1 MPRIILIAGISG
13 SGKTTLARELANQ
26 GASLLCVDHYYR
38 GYDDVPLEQRRR
50 LNFDSP
56 DAIEHELLVGHAK
69 GLAAGEPVRQPVY
82 DHAAFVRHPQTEPI
96 APRDVVVV
104 EGMFA
109 LHWAELR
116 EIATLRVFVDTP
128 LELCLRRRLE
138 RDTQVFH
145 RSIEDALLRYHSHV
159 RPNQERYVLPTK
171 AHADLVV
178 TGEEPIDELVAQ
190 VRRRL
195 DEATVSPMC
204 LTGSAS

>member
-1 MPRIILIAGISG
+1 MPNLVLIAGISG

-38 GYDDVPLEQRRR
+38 GYDDVPLEHRRR

-56 DAIEHELLVGHAK
+56 EAIEHELLLGHANQ
-69 GLAAGEPVRQPVY
+69 LVAGRVVEQPVY
-82 DHAAFVRHPQTEPI
+82 DHAAFARHPRTESI
-96 APRDVVVV
+96 APNGIVVL

-116 EIATLRVFVDTP
+116 ELAALRVFVDTP